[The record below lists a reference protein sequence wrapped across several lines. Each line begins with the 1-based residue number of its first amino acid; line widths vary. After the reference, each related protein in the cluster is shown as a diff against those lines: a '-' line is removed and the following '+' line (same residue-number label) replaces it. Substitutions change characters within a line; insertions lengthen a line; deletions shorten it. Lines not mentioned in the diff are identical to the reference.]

1 MYDRYPIMWDR
12 SSEFASADDAAKL
25 RIQELEA
32 FVKRLLDP
40 EGFGHAV
47 TGEVRDEVRRLF
59 GMKKVES

>member
-1 MYDRYPIMWDR
+1 MYDR
-12 SSEFASADDAAKL
+12 SSELATEAELEASKI
-25 RIQELEA
+25 RILELEA

>member
-1 MYDRYPIMWDR
+1 MYDRSP
-12 SSEFASADDAAKL
+12 EFASADDAAKA

-59 GMKKVES
+59 GMKRVES

>member
-1 MYDRYPIMWDR
+1 MYDR
-12 SSEFASADDAAKL
+12 SSEFASAEDADKI

-32 FVKRLLDP
+32 FAKRLLDP

-59 GMKKVES
+59 GMKRVES

>member
-1 MYDRYPIMWDR
+1 MYDR
-12 SSEFASADDAAKL
+12 SSEFATEAELEAAKI
-25 RIQELEA
+25 RILELEA